1 MAHPRKFRFGVQIA
15 NATSR
20 KEWLEKIAKISDLG
34 YTSVFMPDHFGEQLG
49 PVPAL
54 MTVAENSDL
63 RIGTL
68 VLDNDYKHPVVLAK
82 EAATIDVLSEGRL
95 ELGVGAGWMRT
106 DYEQSGIAYDPPK
119 VRVDRFEEGLK
130 VLKGAFGDGP
140 FSFEGEHYRVTNYEG
155 HPKPVQKPHPP
166 ILIGA
171 GGKRMLSIAAREA
184 DIVGVNPNLR
194 AGEVNITV
202 GQDGTAERFDQKLQ
216 WLKEAAGSRF
226 DELELNTLI
235 FIGIVTE
242 DALGAA
248 GQFAP
253 MFGLTPEQG
262 LEVPLALVGTIDEIC
277 DKIIERRERWQI
289 SYYTLSEGL
298 IESLAPV
305 VERLAGK

>member
-20 KEWLEKIAKISDLG
+20 KEWLEKIAKIADLG

-49 PVPAL
+49 PIPAL

-82 EAATIDVLSEGRL
+82 EAATMDVLSEGRL

-106 DYEQSGIAYDPPK
+106 DYEQSGIAYDAPK
-119 VRVDRFEEGLK
+119 VRVDRFEEGLN

-140 FSFEGEHYRVTNYEG
+140 FSFEGEHYTITNYEG
-155 HPKPVQKPHPP
+155 HPKPMQKPHPP

-194 AGEVNITV
+194 AGEVNIEV
-202 GQDGTAERFDQKLQ
+202 GQDGTAERFDQKLA
-216 WLKEAAGSRF
+216 WLRDAAGDRF

-235 FIGIVTE
+235 FIGIVTD
-242 DALGAA
+242 DALGAS

-262 LEVPLALVGTIDEIC
+262 LEVPLALVGSIDSIC
-277 DKIIERRERWQI
+277 DKIVERRERWQI